1 MRTTQLTIHAPH
13 DQVLMIGSVVFFIT
27 FCVLNIYAATLGFG
41 HHIWALPGLTDPST
55 SQAMSA
61 AVARVQKINYVALTI
76 LAPAIILAKLSVVAI
91 LLRIFPPAMRALRV
105 FLLGLGV
112 VVIGCC
118 TTQAMII
125 IFQCFPVEASW
136 DMARSGGT
144 ACYIKNL
151 DAVVMGMGA
160 LNVLTD
166 LVICLTPIPYFWKLK
181 LPRFQKMCL
190 CGLFLSG
197 LV

>member
-1 MRTTQLTIHAPH
+1 MFNMIKA
-13 DQVLMIGSVVFFIT
+13 LMIGSVLFFIT
-27 FCVLNIYAATLGFG
+27 FCALNIYSAMLGFG
-41 HHIWALPGLTDPST
+41 KHIWALPGLTDDST
-55 SQAMSA
+55 SDDMSV
-61 AVARVQKINYVALTI
+61 AVSKVQKINYVALTI

-91 LLRIFPPAMRALRV
+91 LLRVFPPAMRALRV
-105 FLLGLGV
+105 FLVGLGV
-112 VVIGCC
+112 IIVGCC
-118 TTQAMII
+118 TTQALII

-136 DMARSGGT
+136 DIGRSGT

-160 LNVLTD
+160 LNILTD

-181 LPRFQKMCL
+181 LPRFQKICL